1 MYKLL
6 DNKSAVV
13 RFENAY
19 KMYILLSLLI
29 KKRLI
34 IYV

>member
-1 MYKLL
+1 MWWTVKPASR

-29 KKRLI
+29 K
-34 IYV
+34 